1 MRCIN
6 FTPMTVQVAI
16 ISKHENFCFA
26 AQYSRGAAPREIDPM
41 TQLYF
46 YSLLDE
52 LYIKIAKQ
60 QETDAQDYFF
70 PNFST
75 NSQFRVS
82 VFQTF
87 SGHFIFLSVA
97 EELPVLEEQLKLLF
111 FQIHKAYAA
120 ELMNPFYVDGA
131 PGANEQLLGDIQT
144 AINAHIFK

>member
-1 MRCIN
+1 MVRYIN
-6 FTPMTVQVAI
+6 FTSMTVQVAI
-16 ISKHENFCFA
+16 ISKHENFCFS
-26 AQYSRGAAPREIDPM
+26 AQYSRGQSPQEIDPM

-60 QETDAQDYFF
+60 QETDSQDYFF
-70 PNFST
+70 PNFSM

-97 EELPVLEEQLKLLF
+97 EELQVFEEQLKLLM
-111 FQIHKAYAA
+111 FQIHKIYAE
-120 ELMNPFYVDGA
+120 ELMNPFYIDGA
-131 PGANEQLLGDIQT
+131 PVANEQLLCDIQT
-144 AINAHIFK
+144 AIN

>member
-1 MRCIN
+1 
-6 FTPMTVQVAI
+6 MTVQVAI

-26 AQYSRGAAPREIDPM
+26 AQYAQGASPREIDPM

-52 LYIKIAKQ
+52 LYIKLAKQ
-60 QETDAQDYFF
+60 QEAEAQDYFF

-87 SGHFIFLSVA
+87 SGHFIFLSVS
-97 EELPVLEEQLKLLF
+97 EDLPVLEEQLKLLM
-111 FQIHKAYAA
+111 FQIHKIYAA
-120 ELMNPFYVDGA
+120 ELLNPFYVDGA
-131 PGANEQLLGDIQT
+131 PVANEQLLGDVQT
-144 AINAHIFK
+144 AINQYVFR